1 MHESDQKKIK
11 ERKNRI
17 WKEIRVKPKEK
28 NVKRKRY

>member
-17 WKEIRVKPKEK
+17 WKEIRVKLKGK